1 MVSDVGDLRSSVF
14 IGDLILFFFFFCISV
29 GFYEHNNRP
38 CN

>member
-14 IGDLILFFFFFCISV
+14 IGDLILLFFFCISV
-29 GFYEHNNRP
+29 GFYVHNNRP